1 MYRSGTYSRH
11 TLIPDSPNK
20 KLFRTFSPNDLRK
33 SEFSSWIDP
42 EQISVSVNPSN
53 DETNRLQDPN
63 ENSKK

>member
-42 EQISVSVNPSN
+42 EQISVSVNPKNGETSIRPDS
-53 DETNRLQDPN
+53 DEDSST
-63 ENSKK
+63 

>member
-42 EQISVSVNPSN
+42 EQISVSVNPPS

-63 ENSKK
+63 EDSKK